1 MVSWKGALVVLALLA
16 AIVVYAVATRPGP
29 APALRIRSLLPCS
42 GETLLSIRIDYADG
56 SQFLADRPDLAAA
69 WTVRKPVTG
78 RADAIAISVLEQSLD
93 SVEAQNTIRN
103 PGPPSQ
109 YGLDKPRETVTCR
122 VTNGSSYTLSVGG
135 ESFDKAGYYARKSG
149 SGEVYVISGVQVDEF
164 DRVLSEPPVEQSPLP
179 AGPSP
184 APTH

>member
-16 AIVVYAVATRPGP
+16 GLVVYAVATRPGP
-29 APALRIRSLLPCS
+29 APVLHIKSLIPCNS
-42 GETLLSIRIDYADG
+42 QTLLSIQIDYAAG
-56 SQFLADRPDLAAA
+56 GQFLADRPDLATP

-78 RADAIAISVLEQSLD
+78 RAEANAISVLEQSLD
-93 SVEAQNTIRN
+93 SIEAQNTIRD
-103 PGPPSQ
+103 PGPPAQ
-109 YGLDKPRETVTCR
+109 YGLDKPRLTVTCR

-149 SGEVYVISGVQVDEF
+149 SGEVYVISSVQVDEF
-164 DRVLSEPPVEQSPLP
+164 DRVLNEPPVEQSPLP
-179 AGPSP
+179 SGPSP